1 MVKCS
6 FLCFFSLEDEPYPGA
21 DPVTPL
27 SSQASMAITVCT
39 MHSQNNPPPP
49 ILKKSFTSLKCYKK
63 TYIFKNIYIPL

>member
-21 DPVTPL
+21 DQVTPL
-27 SSQASMAITVCT
+27 SSQANMAITVCT

-49 ILKKSFTSLKCYKK
+49 ILKKKVSHL
-63 TYIFKNIYIPL
+63 

>member
-21 DPVTPL
+21 DQVTPL
-27 SSQASMAITVCT
+27 SSQASMAITVRT

-49 ILKKSFTSLKCYKK
+49 ILKKKVSHL
-63 TYIFKNIYIPL
+63 